1 MAGLYDP
8 KTQALLAFGSNLLA
22 NSGPSTM
29 PVSLGQAMGRSLAP
43 AMEQFNSAR
52 QANMLEQVRAAQLAE
67 MKRKAEKDA
76 ADQQIRGLLF
86 KEMGIDPSQPSTI
99 NGVLSGGPRGVLGTP
114 DRLERLGT
122 YMAISG
128 DAGAATLVNAAE
140 RMRQRDEERRV
151 GESFKSAPG
160 VLGAGVT
167 STSAQGQALLSNLT
181 GDQDFDAAVLQAQN
195 EALNSAPGVTPQA
208 MQAPRPGLF
217 APLQSSPYVGP
228 YAEQLQQQLDQTS
241 GLKPQQWLSQY
252 DRLQQQHMTATN
264 QAAARQENA
273 SLRRDLAD
281 QQDQTRRFLAGLSA
295 QGRQDRQADLDAQRG
310 FTRERSLANDYGK
323 LAEDFR
329 MVLPA
334 FQTSAQYL
342 AGKKYNSSGDRA
354 LAFAFARTLDPRD
367 RVGVRDIADIQ
378 KLGNLP
384 ERFQEALQSLA
395 QGKQLPDR
403 VRLEMF
409 DVMRRNFEN
418 MNAQQQQ
425 IEDEYER
432 RAKSYMIRPENVVE
446 RYSIRGKKN
455 GGWSAKE
462 KK

>member
-1 MAGLYDP
+1 MDPFNDP
-8 KTQALLAFGSNLLA
+8 KNQAILAFGAGLLA
-22 NSGPSTM
+22 NSGPSRT
-29 PVSLGQAMGRSLAP
+29 PVTLGQAAGRALGP
-43 AMEQFNSAR
+43 AMDQYNATR
-52 QANMLEQVRAAQLAE
+52 QANMLEEIKRAQLAD
-67 MKRKAEKDA
+67 MQRKAAQE
-76 ADQQIRGLLF
+76 QENQRIRGILLQG
-86 KEMGIDPSQPSTI
+86 MGFGTTNPAQAAQSVPGALADT
-99 NGVLSGGPRGVLGTP
+99 PRGALYGGP
-114 DRLERLGT
+114 DRLETLGT
-122 YMAISG
+122 YLAVTG
-128 DAGAATLVNAAE
+128 DPGAATLINVAD
-140 RMRQRDEERRV
+140 RMRTRDEDRRV
-151 GESFKSAPG
+151 GETFKSAPG

-181 GDQDFDAAVLQAQN
+181 GDQEFDAAVLQAQN
-195 EALNSAPGVTPQA
+195 EALNSAPGVTPQP

-228 YAEQLQQQLDQTS
+228 YATQLQQQLDRTT

-378 KLGNLP
+378 RLGNLP

-409 DVMRRNFEN
+409 DVMRRNFAN

-432 RAKSYMIRPENVVE
+432 RARSYMIRPENVVE
-446 RYSIRGKKN
+446 RYSVRG
-455 GGWSAKE
+455 WTAKE